1 MRGQKQ
7 VELFGTVE
15 SITYRNE
22 TNGYTVLD
30 LSSQGELVTVVG
42 NFPALAC
49 GEELRLLGF
58 WTKHSSYGR
67 QFKAEEL
74 IQRSLPSTTADLLK
88 YLSSGV
94 IKGVG
99 PATATKIVES
109 FGEETFN
116 VLENDPMRLSTVK
129 GISLNKAKNIIDSFN
144 KQFALREVMMALER
158 YGMSPTEVMK
168 TYAAF
173 GADSVEMVKDN
184 PYILCEELVGLD
196 FVRVDSLAELIAGTS
211 DAGQRNASGIKYIV
225 KHNLSN
231 GHTCLPRE
239 KLVGPAQALL
249 GINEEETQA
258 ALDFLIENKA
268 LVERHLSG
276 RAFVFLPDIYLA
288 ERSIADHFKIMLRF
302 PPAGRETLDAEI
314 KRIEIKQGF
323 DFAQKQRL
331 AIKTAVEKGILILTG
346 GPGTG
351 KTTTINGIVKMFEI
365 CGYDVALTAPTGRAA
380 KRMSEL
386 TGREAKTIHRLL
398 EVEWDKD
405 DNQIFARNSANPLRE
420 NAVIV
425 DELSMVDVTI
435 FANLMSA
442 LPLGCRLVM
451 VGDYD
456 QLPPVGAGNVLQ
468 DLIASEHLP
477 VVQLNEI
484 FRQAM
489 ESLIVQNAHKI
500 VQGKA
505 PQLDIK
511 DKDFFFIERSN
522 IYDAAAEVCN
532 LCAKRLPA
540 AYGYSPTS
548 DIQILTPSRKGETG
562 TANLNSL
569 LQNALNPAAKGKAEI
584 IVAGK
589 TLRRG
594 DKVMQVKNNYDIS
607 WTRGREEGLG
617 VFNGDVGILESIDRK
632 SQSLEVIFDDRLA
645 VYSFEEAADLEM
657 AYAMTVHKSQGNE
670 FEAVI
675 MPVIGLVPQLAY
687 RNLLYTAVTRA
698 KQILILV
705 GSSGQIMQMVANDKK
720 ARRYSALSHF
730 MNWD

>member
-1 MRGQKQ
+1 M
-7 VELFGTVE
+7 
-15 SITYRNE
+15 
-22 TNGYTVLD
+22 
-30 LSSQGELVTVVG
+30 
-42 NFPALAC
+42 
-49 GEELRLLGF
+49 
-58 WTKHSSYGR
+58 
-67 QFKAEEL
+67 
-74 IQRSLPSTTADLLK
+74 
-88 YLSSGV
+88 
-94 IKGVG
+94 
-99 PATATKIVES
+99 
-109 FGEETFN
+109 
-116 VLENDPMRLSTVK
+116 
-129 GISLNKAKNIIDSFN
+129 
-144 KQFALREVMMALER
+144 
-158 YGMSPTEVMK
+158 
-168 TYAAF
+168 
-173 GADSVEMVKDN
+173 
-184 PYILCEELVGLD
+184 
-196 FVRVDSLAELIAGTS
+196 
-211 DAGQRNASGIKYIV
+211 
-225 KHNLSN
+225 
-231 GHTCLPRE
+231 
-239 KLVGPAQALL
+239 
-249 GINEEETQA
+249 
-258 ALDFLIENKA
+258 
-268 LVERHLSG
+268 
-276 RAFVFLPDIYLA
+276 
-288 ERSIADHFKIMLRF
+288 
-302 PPAGRETLDAEI
+302 
-314 KRIEIKQGF
+314 
-323 DFAQKQRL
+323 